1 MIELQCHLYLEGPP
15 QVDFDEIT
23 EFLGVMPTKTRR
35 ARPRSAELVAI
46 LGEPG
51 DGWTYKTAM
60 VGPTERSDNSQQAWH
75 YPTIMTGM
83 APVLAVVSGRE
94 DEIRRFCEERGLSLD
109 VILVIRSEDWSLPIL
124 ELSADVVM
132 SLARLGAG
140 FEVAPYLDVGP
151 LDDD

>member
-1 MIELQCHLYLEGPP
+1 MIEIQCHLYLEGPP

-23 EFLGVMPTKTRR
+23 EFLGVLPTDTRR
-35 ARPRSAELVAI
+35 ARPRSADLVAI

-51 DGWTYKTAM
+51 DGWTYKTVM
-60 VGPTERSDNSQQAWH
+60 VGSTERAGNSQQEWH
-75 YPTIMTGM
+75 YPTIMAGM

-94 DEIRRFCEERGLSLD
+94 DAIRRFYQERGLSLY

-124 ELSADVVM
+124 ELSADVVG

-140 FEVAPYLDVGP
+140 FEVDPYLDVGP
-151 LDDD
+151 FDDD